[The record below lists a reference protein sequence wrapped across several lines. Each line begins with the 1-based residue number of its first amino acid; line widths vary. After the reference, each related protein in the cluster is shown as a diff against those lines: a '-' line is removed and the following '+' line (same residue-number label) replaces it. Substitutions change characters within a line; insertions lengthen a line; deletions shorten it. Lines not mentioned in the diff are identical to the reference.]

1 MVSQTVAKEKQMNVV
16 SSPEQA
22 NATSLTP
29 HDFEFRGNAK
39 EYFGIWIVNLL
50 LSIVTIG
57 IYTAWAKVR
66 RLRYFYGNTFLDGHN
81 FEYHAKPKQILIG
94 RIIVVAALVIYN
106 ILATISP
113 VFALLVIPYLLAF
126 PWILN
131 KAMRFNARVTSYRNV
146 RLDFHGTYWKALLAF
161 IIMPILSILTLGI
174 LAPFA
179 SRLSNNYI
187 GNGMKFGKSAF
198 ATDAQL
204 KPLYKNLGLTVLMVI
219 LTTVL
224 FAVFA
229 FVIVALLEGI
239 GIGTGLDFDDPAQAI
254 FGSTAVAGMIGLY
267 LALAVSYLFYAA
279 GVRNIAVNATTLD
292 TKHRFASNLSR
303 RRYVWILVTNLFAIL
318 LTFGL
323 MIPWAA
329 IRSWRYKMSKT
340 QMLADGTLDGFI
352 ADREAEGSA
361 VAAEFF
367 DIEGID
373 LGL

>member
-1 MVSQTVAKEKQMNVV
+1 M
-16 SSPEQA
+16 P
-22 NATSLTP
+22 P
-29 HDFEFRGNAK
+29 
-39 EYFGIWIVNLL
+39 
-50 LSIVTIG
+50 
-57 IYTAWAKVR
+57 
-66 RLRYFYGNTFLDGHN
+66 DGMC
-81 FEYHAKPKQILIG
+81 E
-94 RIIVVAALVIYN
+94 
-106 ILATISP
+106 S
-113 VFALLVIPYLLAF
+113 
-126 PWILN
+126 
-131 KAMRFNARVTSYRNV
+131 
-146 RLDFHGTYWKALLAF
+146 
-161 IIMPILSILTLGI
+161 
-174 LAPFA
+174 
-179 SRLSNNYI
+179 
-187 GNGMKFGKSAF
+187 
-198 ATDAQL
+198 
-204 KPLYKNLGLTVLMVI
+204 LTVLMVI